1 MGEPMENKKITKI
14 SLLVAAVLF
23 GGVNYVSFNDMGDNV
38 DKHVVEPIK
47 VSIEKNRLEKAQ
59 KEKEE
64 AQRIAQLKKDREA
77 SHEKDLL
84 NQINKLKKEN
94 DDINLQLSRERAKA
108 VDQSR
113 DYAMPTS
120 KNTGSLY
127 ATSFGMLTGDEA
139 VDRAGMTVSPGEYV
153 IYKKA
158 DGSAMFAAAK
168 GSDDNEVIKG
178 LTITEDGNVGR
189 MLTTKS
195 GKQYI
200 YENRC
205 SVMDGNVS
213 QLRIITDSP
222 SLMSGSRQICSL
234 IPVMDKKDAV
244 KTIHEAP
251 VAVPIVNISNTL
263 PNGMQVMNGN
273 FKDLDKNLD
282 FSNYTRVQ
290 SESIKVVKIAGSKP
304 GEISFKVR
312 DGVVYAALKGGDVDG
327 ANHTPLNGYYNTLMV
342 TQDGESL
349 VYNSNCSINTTVP
362 VKLTQRKDND
372 DHSKYFFEPV
382 SPGQHIEYCNVLPLV
397 NK

>member
-1 MGEPMENKKITKI
+1 MENKKLTKI

-38 DKHVVEPIK
+38 DKHVVAPIK

-84 NQINKLKKEN
+84 NQINQLKKEN
-94 DDINLQLSRERAKA
+94 NDINLQLSRERAKA

-120 KNTGSLY
+120 RNVGSLY

-139 VDRAGMTVSPGEYV
+139 VDKAGITVSPGEYV

-362 VKLTQRKDND
+362 VKLAQRKDND

>member
-1 MGEPMENKKITKI
+1 MENKKITKI

>member
-1 MGEPMENKKITKI
+1 MENKKITKI

-263 PNGMQVMNGN
+263 PNGMQIMNGN

>member
-1 MGEPMENKKITKI
+1 MENKKLTKI

-38 DKHVVEPIK
+38 DKHVVAPIK

-84 NQINKLKKEN
+84 NQINQLKKEN
-94 DDINLQLSRERAKA
+94 NDINLQLSRERAKA

-120 KNTGSLY
+120 RNIGSLY

-139 VDRAGMTVSPGEYV
+139 VDKAGITVSPGEYV

-168 GSDDNEVIKG
+168 EDGDNEIIKG
-178 LTITEDGNVGR
+178 LTITEDSNMGR
-189 MLTTKS
+189 MLITKS

-205 SVMDGNVS
+205 SMMDGNAS

-222 SLMSGSRQICSL
+222 SVMSASRQICSL
-234 IPVMDKKDAV
+234 IPIMDKKDAAKTVHENPV
-244 KTIHEAP
+244 KAP
-251 VAVPIVNISNTL
+251 LPVVNIGNNL
-263 PNGMQVMNGN
+263 PNGMRAMNGN

-282 FSNYTRVQ
+282 FSDYTRVQ
-290 SESIKVVKIAGSKP
+290 NESIKVAKIAGSKP

-312 DGVVYAALKGGDVDG
+312 DGVVYAAQKGGDADG
-327 ANHTPLNGYYNTLMV
+327 ANHTPLNGYYNSLMV

-362 VKLTQRKDND
+362 VKLTQRKDSD